1 VIDHEPTGNFA
12 AVGVPAVL
20 FALWKGWLALL
31 MVRGT
36 RIQTSIGVWLVRLYS
51 VVAILTFFI
60 GTAYLLTVSD
70 RYGLIDTDFLGV
82 RQIMRLAIG
91 VLYLAGIVA
100 SFKLWRCVT
109 DLEDRNNDGTWKQHP
124 RTTRENGR
132 TP

>member
-1 VIDHEPTGNFA
+1 MSDRLFETLTFA

-51 VVAILTFFI
+51 VVAVLTFFI
-60 GTAYLLTVSD
+60 GAAYLLTVSD
-70 RYGLIDTDFLGV
+70 RYDLIETDFLGV
-82 RQIMRLAIG
+82 RQIMRLVIG

-109 DLEDRNNDGTWKQHP
+109 DLEDRNDAP
-124 RTTRENGR
+124 TREGR
-132 TP
+132 R

>member
-1 VIDHEPTGNFA
+1 MNDRMFETITFA
-12 AVGVPAVL
+12 AVGIPAVL

-36 RIQTSIGVWLVRLYS
+36 RIQTSIGVWLVRLYG

-60 GTAYLLTVSD
+60 GVAYLLTVSD
-70 RYGLIDTDFLGV
+70 RYDLIETDFLGV
-82 RQIMRLAIG
+82 RQIMRLVIG

-109 DLEDRNNDGTWKQHP
+109 EFEDHNQRRDRDGWE
-124 RTTRENGR
+124 R
-132 TP
+132 